1 MGCEGGGGVIT
12 SLNRLGFNNLTKHL
26 LVIRVIYLF
35 LSLPP
40 SSSTPHESLC
50 LRNAV
55 LSDALVRSQQSQLEG
70 SLCEVEREELA
81 ERVAS
86 SEEGRRRMQ
95 RQIGTCR

>member
-1 MGCEGGGGVIT
+1 MIT
-12 SLNRLGFNNLTKHL
+12 SLNSSFNNLTKHL

-40 SSSTPHESLC
+40 SSTPHESLY

-95 RQIGTCR
+95 RQVGTCR